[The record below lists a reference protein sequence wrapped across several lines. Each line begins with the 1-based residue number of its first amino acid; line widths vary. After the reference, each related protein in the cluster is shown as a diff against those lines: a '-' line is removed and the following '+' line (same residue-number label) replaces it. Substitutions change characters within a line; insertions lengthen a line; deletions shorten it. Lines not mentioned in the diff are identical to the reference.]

1 MARQPQIAKDAWRT
15 EPNDRITQLQTG
27 RSLQEYPEQK
37 PHYHAVHQLLGPS
50 ERWHTMQMWTRLS
63 DGPAIG
69 PSPRRGLKSH
79 VRRASWAGG
88 EQHMHTILARLAGP
102 GAVP

>member
-1 MARQPQIAKDAWRT
+1 MRA
-15 EPNDRITQLQTG
+15 QLAATAQG
-27 RSLQEYPEQK
+27 LSMHPLLQSLQEYPEQK

-88 EQHMHTILARLAGP
+88 GGGFGP
-102 GAVP
+102 KIALQYKRRKRRQGSF